1 MFLVICA
8 LGVARA
14 LTWCTSSLH
23 SDGWLSPGAAV
34 GRQHHGEW
42 PRAHCYST
50 AQQPNTSF
58 TFCGLVRV
66 LVGSVFPVCGTTE
79 SFEAVV
85 SLLLLSPCSHVGV
98 RMDALPLILTFSP
111 QREWSMGAR
120 SRNYISR
127 EDPAAMRLEF
137 RATSVHLIKKCHS
150 YRTECAN
157 LIYCPVCLSL
167 CLAFCLSLH
176 PTQCHCILLLELGRF
191 LLGWAEIKK

>member
-1 MFLVICA
+1 MLWELLVHWLGA
-8 LGVARA
+8 LQASIRMGGFHQGQQLAGSITANGHVH
-14 LTWCTSSLH
+14 T
-23 SDGWLSPGAAV
+23 V
-34 GRQHHGEW
+34 
-42 PRAHCYST
+42 T

-66 LVGSVFPVCGTTE
+66 LVPQTGKTDPTTE